1 MCNNYILAPINLK
14 LNFMN
19 TKISPCIF
27 QTLYSFPENYL
38 DEKEAVDKILHLLF
52 FPPISLTKQA
62 TQDVIV
68 EI

>member
-1 MCNNYILAPINLK
+1 
-14 LNFMN
+14 MN

-27 QTLYSFPENYL
+27 QTLYSFQENHL
-38 DEKEAVDKILHLLF
+38 DLKETIDKIFGLPF
-52 FPPISLTKQA
+52 SPPISLTEQA